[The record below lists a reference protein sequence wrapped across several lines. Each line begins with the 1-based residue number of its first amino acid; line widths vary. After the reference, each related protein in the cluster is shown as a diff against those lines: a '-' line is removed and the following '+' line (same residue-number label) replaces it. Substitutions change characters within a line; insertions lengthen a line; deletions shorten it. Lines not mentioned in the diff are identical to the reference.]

1 MFPSLARFEHLGV
14 FTRKPG
20 FPAASQLLQ
29 DLRPRALARAH
40 VVVAAAAQA
49 MSHLGRA
56 SAVQCV
62 PVPTWLVLLCYIP
75 GGPLA
80 AHRALTAFSRSSS
93 LSTSRG
99 SPVRGNVNP
108 HGEPKASLPVPPGGS
123 PLVPRRHLSLCRETA
138 LSAFGIAD
146 HVHTLSAV
154 TFCTPPLFHTL
165 TPSALSRPF

>member
-62 PVPTWLVLLCYIP
+62 PVPTWLVLLCYVP

-108 HGEPKASLPVPPGGS
+108 HGESKASLPVPPGGVLWCHDAICLS
-123 PLVPRRHLSLCRETA
+123 AARRPCLHSASQTTCTLCR
-138 LSAFGIAD
+138 
-146 HVHTLSAV
+146 
-154 TFCTPPLFHTL
+154 
-165 TPSALSRPF
+165 R